1 MLYDIERHI
10 NLIFELEKQQKRFN
24 ENMKDSC
31 CKLAIE
37 TNVQLQ
43 DFKDYQNEQ
52 ILEILNQIHS
62 IKNRLYD
69 LSKQKVRL
77 EDLAEEE
84 WDRLFNLVHKGIQ
97 YTDPTAY
104 LLKELVKIKRGG

>member
-10 NLIFELEKQQKRFN
+10 NLIIELEKQQKRFN
-24 ENMKDSC
+24 ESMKDSC

-43 DFKDYQNEQ
+43 DFKDYQNKQ
-52 ILEILNQIHS
+52 ILEILHQLYV
-62 IKNRLYD
+62 IKNRLYG
-69 LSKQKVRL
+69 LNNFTVRL
-77 EDLAEEE
+77 EDLSEEE
-84 WDRLFNLVHKGIQ
+84 WDRLLNLVQKGIQ

-104 LLKELVKIKRGG
+104 VLKELVKIKRGG